1 MAYYPYI
8 NGVSYPKVEIISAT
22 GTLIETIEF
31 PLCMENGLIEDY
43 TEDFKRIEL
52 HSGEYVDY
60 NFKGSRI
67 RFEMDYSSFCDAE
80 TVLKIEKIFYYN
92 TLPNQYKIYMIP
104 RNDMRIRRFEV
115 RLEDGKFNL
124 GVLRGGVNA
133 PGNRNMVIKFIT
145 KIPQGKNM
153 QQVTIPVIIFNTYL
167 IAD

>member
-1 MAYYPYI
+1 
-8 NGVSYPKVEIISAT
+8 
-22 GTLIETIEF
+22 
-31 PLCMENGLIEDY
+31 MENGLIEDY

-124 GVLRGGVNA
+124 GVLRAG
-133 PGNRNMVIKFIT
+133 
-145 KIPQGKNM
+145 
-153 QQVTIPVIIFNTYL
+153 
-167 IAD
+167 